1 MGYFKTTVRAGATI
15 EVTKS
20 YTKRIGVK
28 IKKDREKPTAEEME
42 KVNQMNAERTLRLK
56 INANFGVDDPFIT
69 LTYRKDERPTPK
81 QAKKNIKKVEEMIEK
96 WDAFPLLYL
105 KDVLILLR
113 QFHIVIVYAP
123 VAQGIEHRPPEAGA
137 AVRIRP
143 GAPKKEISSADIS
156 FNFYF
161 APLVFQNRH

>member
-1 MGYFKTTVRAGATI
+1 MTGRVENLRC
-15 EVTKS
+15 
-20 YTKRIGVK
+20 K
-28 IKKDREKPTAEEME
+28 IYKGKLKK
-42 KVNQMNAERTLRLK
+42 
-56 INANFGVDDPFIT
+56 
-69 LTYRKDERPTPK
+69 Y
-81 QAKKNIKKVEEMIEK
+81 IKKVEEMIEK

-143 GAPKKEISSADIS
+143 GV
-156 FNFYF
+156 YF
-161 APLVFQNRH
+161 FCYF

>member
-1 MGYFKTTVRAGATI
+1 
-15 EVTKS
+15 
-20 YTKRIGVK
+20 
-28 IKKDREKPTAEEME
+28 
-42 KVNQMNAERTLRLK
+42 
-56 INANFGVDDPFIT
+56 
-69 LTYRKDERPTPK
+69 
-81 QAKKNIKKVEEMIEK
+81 MIEK

-143 GAPKKEISSADIS
+143 GVYFFYS
-156 FNFYF
+156 FLSPCVHNELSV
-161 APLVFQNRH
+161 AGLVWRESYESKDS

>member
-1 MGYFKTTVRAGATI
+1 MTGRVENLRC
-15 EVTKS
+15 
-20 YTKRIGVK
+20 K
-28 IKKDREKPTAEEME
+28 IYKGK
-42 KVNQMNAERTLRLK
+42 LR
-56 INANFGVDDPFIT
+56 
-69 LTYRKDERPTPK
+69 
-81 QAKKNIKKVEEMIEK
+81 KNIKKVEEMIEK

-143 GAPKKEISSADIS
+143 GV
-156 FNFYF
+156 YF
-161 APLVFQNRH
+161 FCYF